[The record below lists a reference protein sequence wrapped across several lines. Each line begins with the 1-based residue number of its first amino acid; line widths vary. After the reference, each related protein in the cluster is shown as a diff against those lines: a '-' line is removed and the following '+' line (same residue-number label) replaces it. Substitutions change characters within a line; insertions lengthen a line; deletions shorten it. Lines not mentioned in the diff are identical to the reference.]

1 MPPREGENAGG
12 SAQAAA
18 SRRKA
23 DQDSDLKA
31 DVDVDCR
38 FQDQPDDDHVIQNL
52 DKIGRMKLCRPE
64 FVEEL
69 KRDHREFTAFCLKH
83 YHDILKE
90 EEEARNAAAAAAAKS
105 ETPSCAGQQ

>member
-1 MPPREGENAGG
+1 MAPREGENQSG
-12 SAQAAA
+12 SAPAAV
-18 SRRKA
+18 
-23 DQDSDLKA
+23 DLKA

-52 DKIGRMKLCRPE
+52 NKIGRMKLCRPE

-90 EEEARNAAAAAAAKS
+90 EEEARNAAAAAKS